1 MNANQS
7 MPEARKRYADAVD
20 ALNRSDWSRA
30 QQISMHLLRDVPPHA
45 GVYFVAGVAARELLQ
60 IPLALECLQRAVQLN
75 PERADYLAQLAR
87 ALAQASEP
95 GRALEVADRAAAL
108 APADAVTLDT
118 LGVVYSQVHADAKA
132 AAMFRQVV
140 QLQPGQ
146 PRYRFNYATSLIH
159 AGDVEGAENELQAC
173 LERDPRTWKAYLSR
187 SLLRTQTPGSNHIAE
202 MQAVLADAANDV
214 TGRLCVNMALS
225 KELEDLGDY
234 AAAFAHLRSGKA
246 AVHETRDY
254 TTARDAALF
263 AAIEAASPGPL
274 PAAVGYP
281 SNEPIFVIG
290 MPRTGTTLIE
300 RILSSHPDVQAVGE
314 LQNFGVSLKRATG
327 SRTPSMLDV
336 DTMQRARNLDWAA
349 LGKQYIDST
358 RPITGGF
365 PRFIDKL
372 PHNFLYAG
380 FIAAALPNARLI
392 CLRRNAMDTCLSNF
406 RQLFALTSPY
416 YDYSFD
422 LLDTGRYYLLFD
434 RLMAF
439 WRATLPGRVLEIDY
453 EAVVEHPEVATRQ
466 LLEFSGLS
474 WNDAC
479 LRFHENEAPVAT
491 ASALQVRAPINSAS
505 VDRWRRYEAEL
516 GDLRKLLVEAGVPV
530 AG

>member
-1 MNANQS
+1 
-7 MPEARKRYADAVD
+7 MPEARKRYAEAVD
-20 ALNRSDWSRA
+20 ALNRNDWSRA
-30 QQISMHLLRDVPPHA
+30 QKISMHLIRDVPPHA

-95 GRALEVADRAAAL
+95 GRALEVADRAVAL
-108 APADAVTLDT
+108 APADAMTLDT

-132 AAMFRQVV
+132 ADMFRQVV
-140 QLQPGQ
+140 ELQPAQ
-146 PRYRFNYATSLIH
+146 PRYRFNFATSLIH

-173 LERDPRTWKAYLSR
+173 LEGDPRTWKAYLSR
-187 SLLRTQTPGSNHIAE
+187 ALLRKQTPESNHIAQ
-202 MQAVLADAANDV
+202 MQAVLADVGSDV
-214 TGRLCVNMALS
+214 TGQLCVNMALS
-225 KELEDLGDY
+225 KELEDLGEY
-234 AAAFAHLRSGKA
+234 AAAFAHLSTGKA
-246 AVHETRDY
+246 AVRETRDY
-254 TTARDAALF
+254 TSARDAELF
-263 AAIEAASPGPL
+263 AAIEAASPGTL
-274 PAAVGYP
+274 PVAAGYP
-281 SNEPIFVIG
+281 SNEPIFIIG

-336 DTMQRARNLDWAA
+336 DTMQRARNLDWAS

-358 RPITGGF
+358 RPITGGS

-453 EAVVEHPEVATRQ
+453 EAVVEQPEVATRQ
-466 LLEFSGLS
+466 LLEFTGLP

-505 VDRWRRYEAEL
+505 IDRWRRYEPQLGEL
-516 GDLRKLLVEAGVPV
+516 RSLLVKAGVPV
-530 AG
+530 PG